1 MLGTVGEYIVDSANT
16 EDNIVELIE
25 KQQTELGFNY
35 LPKPFVLKKL
45 GVKSDSSCELLVNK
59 HTFNISAG
67 EPLEIGYNM
76 MDVHTIKSNTVGP
89 KLIIRYLY

>member
-25 KQQTELGFNY
+25 NQQTELGLNY

-45 GVKSDSSCELLVNK
+45 GVKSDSSCELLINK

-76 MDVHTIKSNTVGP
+76 MDVHMIKSNTVGP

>member
-25 KQQTELGFNY
+25 QHEIDLGFKY

-45 GVKSDSSCELLVNK
+45 GVKSDSTCELQVNK

-76 MDVHTIKSNTVGP
+76 MDVHTIKSATVGP
-89 KLIIRYLY
+89 KLVIRYLY